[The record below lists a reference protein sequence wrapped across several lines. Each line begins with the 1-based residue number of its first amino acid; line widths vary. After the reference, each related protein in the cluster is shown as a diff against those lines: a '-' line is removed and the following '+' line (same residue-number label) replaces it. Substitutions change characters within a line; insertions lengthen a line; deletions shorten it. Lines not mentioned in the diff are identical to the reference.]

1 MSQVNWDYILQLER
15 LERDFKETF
24 KKKVYSI
31 INSYIK

>member
-24 KKKVYSI
+24 KKKYIVLSI
-31 INSYIK
+31 LI